1 MITSIYNAVIQT
13 TSSFNWCF
21 RRNIAF
27 VNIKYANMS
36 QCLFSL
42 VSILKIFWVY
52 LWRVS
57 VSGNWSVKVQDIAS
71 NWSKAVILSHP
82 RQITIPQV
90 HPTAIVD
97 GVNIKP
103 DPNFIGLPSTLILYV
118 QFYMTSIAIS
128 FPSVGINIIF
138 IIVMH
143 VRVLFN

>member
-1 MITSIYNAVIQT
+1 M
-13 TSSFNWCF
+13 
-21 RRNIAF
+21 
-27 VNIKYANMS
+27 
-36 QCLFSL
+36 
-42 VSILKIFWVY
+42 
-52 LWRVS
+52 
-57 VSGNWSVKVQDIAS
+57 
-71 NWSKAVILSHP
+71 ILSHP

-103 DPNFIGLPSTLILYV
+103 DPNFVGLPSTLILYV

>member
-1 MITSIYNAVIQT
+1 MITSIYNVVIQT
-13 TSSFNWCF
+13 TSSFDWCF

-27 VNIKYANMS
+27 VNIKYANVS

-52 LWRVS
+52 LCRVS

-103 DPNFIGLPSTLILYV
+103 DPNFVGLPSTLILYV